1 MNIIEMRV
9 VLRVPEDLY
18 NFLLEESRLRKLSFE
33 GLILL
38 YIKERMELS
47 KKSEYSRLAALH
59 KYYGPGE
66 EFRN

>member
-47 KKSEYSRLAALH
+47 KKSE
-59 KYYGPGE
+59 
-66 EFRN
+66 